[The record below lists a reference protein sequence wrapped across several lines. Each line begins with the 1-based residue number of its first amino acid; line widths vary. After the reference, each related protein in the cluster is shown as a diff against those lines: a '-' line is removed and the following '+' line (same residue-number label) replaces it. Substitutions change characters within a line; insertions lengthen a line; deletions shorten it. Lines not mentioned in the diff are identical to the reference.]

1 MSSLKYFLFLY
12 SVLLCTS
19 ISAYSQVTV
28 YTIQNFNFGTF
39 YQGNSGGTIDV
50 STTGTRTATGDIILM
65 NTWNSAAQAIL
76 EIQAPAGS
84 VISITNGADAVLT
97 GSNGGTVSL
106 HLESSNLGSP
116 FNTTAVPPARTTLNI
131 AGKLTIGNITT
142 SPPGTYQGTFS
153 ITFNQE

>member
-1 MSSLKYFLFLY
+1 MSSLKSFLFLCA
-12 SVLLCTS
+12 VLLLTS
-19 ISAYSQVTV
+19 FSTYSQITV

-39 YQGNSGGTIDV
+39 YQGSSGGTINV

-116 FNTTAVPPARTTLNI
+116 FTTTAVPPARTTLNI
-131 AGKLTIGNITT
+131 AGKLTIGNSAT